1 MPLAETQEG
10 HATDAGRWLAGG
22 WACPPRRAKWG
33 VGAPRARDE
42 HVEEG
47 RLGEEPGGD
56 GVLAVSCDGGRDCYD
71 EEGEEPR
78 RKLETKPVED
88 LVWGRDERNL

>member
-1 MPLAETQEG
+1 MPRTRG
-10 HATDAGRWLAGG
+10 AGSPADGPARRAPG
-22 WACPPRRAKWG
+22 WRAKWG